1 MATTIKSRK
10 KNQQKPVPTLLQA
23 IEKVVE
29 LAEDSKMSEEFMLK
43 AAPEIGLL
51 AESYG
56 ITERQ
61 AVLFCVCMEKGP
73 NRVDYD
79 DLASYLDL
87 NKIGVL
93 SYASDIDALVRRRLL
108 KFRDVKDE
116 DVLPMLI
123 RHCDN
128 ERLDEKNVKRIGF

>member
-1 MATTIKSRK
+1 
-10 KNQQKPVPTLLQA
+10 
-23 IEKVVE
+23 
-29 LAEDSKMSEEFMLK
+29 MLK

-73 NRVDYD
+73 RRMDYD

>member
-1 MATTIKSRK
+1 MATTIKSK
-10 KNQQKPVPTLLQA
+10 KKIQQKSVPTLLQA

-29 LAEDSKMSEEFMLK
+29 LAESF
-43 AAPEIGLL
+43 
-51 AESYG
+51 G

-79 DLASYLDL
+79 DLASFLDL

-128 ERLDEKNVKRIGF
+128 ERLNEKNVKRIGF

>member
-10 KNQQKPVPTLLQA
+10 KNQQKSVPTLLQA

-43 AAPEIGLL
+43 AAPEISLL

-79 DLASYLDL
+79 DLATSLGTY
-87 NKIGVL
+87 G
-93 SYASDIDALVRRRLL
+93 
-108 KFRDVKDE
+108 
-116 DVLPMLI
+116 
-123 RHCDN
+123 
-128 ERLDEKNVKRIGF
+128 EK